1 MLSRHAINSVKKIAI
16 SSNLSDVEQ
25 MLSRQNFNG
34 MSSFTYKIEG
44 GFVGWLGGISCDQK
58 ENLLIMAGEPINGP
72 DILKITD
79 YHAAV
84 RFLPE
89 FDGAFNAVYFDR
101 INRKLVIVSDFLGLQ
116 PLYVKNVDDNICIA
130 SETKA
135 FGLLKRDLAGWG
147 AFFTWGHLIGDRT
160 LLAGIKRFP
169 AATIFVYDTQNNSK
183 SVNTYWDF
191 PQTTDRYSIDNI
203 HDSFKETLIEYTS
216 FPGESTLLMSGGFDS
231 RLILFSLLAMGIKP
245 NAQILAHDDEYDD
258 LDGKLA
264 SSIVKNIGIK
274 CEKITPSN
282 NFYSSKD
289 YLDFLN
295 CSDANT
301 PSLFLFISK
310 IILSFISNKHS
321 ACWEG
326 FIPGYSLVVPYHN
339 GIDLKSFVAAKA
351 PESSFAILR
360 KIFKAPIYDEMYSLY
375 QKALDDEVGKY
386 DNNKNSIGEFYLK
399 NKGRHRTSINPLQV
413 YSNFTRPFLPGMS
426 KEFISSSMS
435 IPYDKQKNHNLYLE
449 FLKKIYPE
457 ACNVPFISGGKLISL
472 RRNSSYFST
481 VINAELF
488 KLIQN
493 HPTIFSS
500 LGLYKDFSTKSSF
513 LDSQLLC
520 DDPALNFDFLT
531 KIAPDDPR
539 YLQIRKMVF
548 HWRAWELVH
557 NGNVYDLLNNPGVMD
572 GKL

>member
-1 MLSRHAINSVKKIAI
+1 MSILINRVKKICI
-16 SSNLSDVEQ
+16 HTELSDVEQ

-44 GFVGWLGGISCDQK
+44 GFVGWLGGDSCDK
-58 ENLLIMAGEPINGP
+58 KGNLLIMAGEPINGP
-72 DILKITD
+72 DISKIND
-79 YHAAV
+79 YQDAI
-84 RFLPE
+84 RLLPE
-89 FDGAFNAVYFDR
+89 FDGAFNAIYFDR
-101 INRKLVIVSDFLGLQ
+101 VNHKLVIVSDFLGLQ
-116 PLYVKNVDDNICIA
+116 PLYIKKSDKDICFA

-135 FGLLKRDLAGWG
+135 FGLQNRDLAGWG
-147 AFFTWGHLIGDRT
+147 AFFAWGHLIGDRT
-160 LLAGIKRFP
+160 LLAGIKRFQ
-169 AATIFVYDTQNNSK
+169 AATVFVYDTQNNRK
-183 SVNTYWDF
+183 SINTYWDF

-203 HDSFKETLIEYTS
+203 HDSFKETLTGYSS

-264 SSIVKNIGIK
+264 TSIVKNVGIK

-282 NFYSSKD
+282 NFFSSKD
-289 YLDFLN
+289 FLDFLD

-310 IILSFISNKHS
+310 IILSFISNKHN

-351 PESSFAILR
+351 PESTFAIL
-360 KIFKAPIYDEMYSLY
+360 KNIFKAPIYDEMYSLY
-375 QKALDDEVGKY
+375 RNVLDDEVGKY

-426 KEFISSSMS
+426 KNFISSSMPIS
-435 IPYDKQKNHNLYLE
+435 YDKQKNHNLYLE
-449 FLKKIYPE
+449 FLEKIYPE
-457 ACNVPFISGGKLISL
+457 ACKVPFISGGKIMSHS
-472 RRNSSYFST
+472 RNSYYFST
-481 VINAELF
+481 VIKAELF
-488 KLIQN
+488 KIIQN
-493 HPTIFSS
+493 HPSIFGS
-500 LGLYKDFSTKSSF
+500 LDLYKDFSTKASF
-513 LDSQLLC
+513 LDSELLC
-520 DDPALNFDFLT
+520 DDSALNVDFLT

-539 YLQIRKMVF
+539 YLSIRKMVF

-557 NGNVYDLLNNPGVMD
+557 NGNVYDFLNKPALLD
-572 GKL
+572 GIL